1 MRIVVVGGQGDLG
14 ARVVERALAAGHDV
28 ASASRRTG
36 VDLRTGAGLTQALA
50 GADAVVLCAMNPT
63 RAAAV
68 ELEGT
73 RRILTALDA
82 GSGSPAHVVYISIVG
97 CDVPGY
103 PYYGVKHRTE
113 QVLEAWGGPATVVRA
128 TQFHA
133 LAAFFAG
140 FRVGRLG
147 ARVGDMAIQPV
158 DIEFVAQRLAEV
170 ASGPAPQGFSR
181 TTDLAGSDLLGP
193 QEIAAMVAA
202 HDGRRPPHLVR
213 IPPVGAAMRSF
224 SDRSNVPIGAADIG
238 GARFVDWL
246 AGQPRPLPR
255 GMHHA
260 R

>member
-1 MRIVVVGGQGDLG
+1 M
-14 ARVVERALAAGHDV
+14 
-28 ASASRRTG
+28 
-36 VDLRTGAGLTQALA
+36 
-50 GADAVVLCAMNPT
+50 
-63 RAAAV
+63 
-68 ELEGT
+68 
-73 RRILTALDA
+73 
-82 GSGSPAHVVYISIVG
+82 
-97 CDVPGY
+97 
-103 PYYGVKHRTE
+103 
-113 QVLEAWGGPATVVRA
+113 VRA

-170 ASGPAPQGFSR
+170 ASGPAPQRFSR
-181 TTDLAGSDLLGP
+181 TTDLAGPDLLGP